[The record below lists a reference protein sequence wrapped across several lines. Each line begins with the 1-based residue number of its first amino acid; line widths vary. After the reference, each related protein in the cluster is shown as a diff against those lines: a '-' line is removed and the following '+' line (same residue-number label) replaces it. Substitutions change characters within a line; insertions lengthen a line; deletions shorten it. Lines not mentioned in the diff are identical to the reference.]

1 MCWRLRKLFSEV
13 VECNEESRLKL
24 WLVGD
29 GFQYLLCGVGVYSED
44 RGGDCREDPVQV
56 VVLRPLHGDFIAK
69 LLYEIKASFSWG
81 EEKF

>member
-1 MCWRLRKLFSEV
+1 M
-13 VECNEESRLKL
+13 KL

-69 LLYEIKASFSWG
+69 LLECG
-81 EEKF
+81 